1 MKKIFV
7 AGFMVLF
14 LFMVIQ
20 QPVHADE
27 DKCRQWFNDAVKT
40 SIKSAGLKYSE
51 KLGAF
56 TAAIFQCGENGKKS
70 WCKLKEMA
78 KNKCWKNSYVGAGGA
93 MQFMPTTW
101 SGTSIPSSAC
111 IKLASSSRFKDANYM
126 CGPKLSDCVQE
137 AWSEWVKEN
146 GFDTQVLPP
155 KDLVLNYYYKK
166 RAERIEKIKKDLAPC
181 FKTNAVGERNW
192 KNGYRT
198 DGDGDGITDITNIYD
213 SLASGAAYL
222 SAILASNND
231 ISSASGEYNGGPNW
245 QNFAESRT
253 YSARVTACYNDFVK
267 NNYFR

>member
-111 IKLASSSRFKDANYM
+111 IRLASSSRFKDANYM

-155 KDLVLNYYYKK
+155 KDLVLNY
-166 RAERIEKIKKDLAPC
+166 
-181 FKTNAVGERNW
+181 
-192 KNGYRT
+192 
-198 DGDGDGITDITNIYD
+198 
-213 SLASGAAYL
+213 
-222 SAILASNND
+222 
-231 ISSASGEYNGGPNW
+231 
-245 QNFAESRT
+245 
-253 YSARVTACYNDFVK
+253 
-267 NNYFR
+267 